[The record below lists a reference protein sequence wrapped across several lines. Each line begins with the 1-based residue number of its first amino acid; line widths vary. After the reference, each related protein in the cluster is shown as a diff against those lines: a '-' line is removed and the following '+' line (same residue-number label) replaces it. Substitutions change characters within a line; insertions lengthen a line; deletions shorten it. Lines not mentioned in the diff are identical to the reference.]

1 MIAFLLGLGAGIVL
15 GILTTVVETSR
26 LAFGPLAFYGNGAL
40 IVPSIGA
47 GLGIYA
53 IWTWIVRS
61 GRARGE
67 LLWSALGLLLGVVVA
82 AGLVVVLI
90 APIAAVTYAVYVP
103 LVQRGT
109 VIGAAVLTGLVLLGL
124 VFAFLMPPLAV
135 GLIVAPFL
143 ITAMR
148 TTARN
153 AVLLGGLL
161 ALVLIAASIGVPL
174 LTARR

>member
-40 IVPSIGA
+40 IVPSVGA

-61 GRARGE
+61 GRARAE
-67 LLWSALGLLLGVVVA
+67 LLWSALGLLLGIGGTG
-82 AGLVVVLI
+82 GLIVVLV
-90 APIAAVTYAVYVP
+90 APIAVVTYAVYAA
-103 LVQRGT
+103 LARRGT
-109 VIGAAVLTGLVLLGL
+109 AIGATVLTALVLLGL

-143 ITAMR
+143 VTAMR